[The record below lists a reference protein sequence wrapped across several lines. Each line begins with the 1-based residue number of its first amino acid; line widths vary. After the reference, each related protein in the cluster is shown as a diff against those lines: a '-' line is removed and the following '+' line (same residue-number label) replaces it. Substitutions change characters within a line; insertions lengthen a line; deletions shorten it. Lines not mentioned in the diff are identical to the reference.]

1 MLGSEPAP
9 QPRGTVGSVVSD
21 AQRLVALEVALAKQE
36 LKEFAIRNAIATALV
51 AIGGLLFTLGVLVAV
66 PVLVVMLVPW
76 KWQAAAV
83 WAGGYLLIGV
93 ALVLIGRARLQ
104 VRMPQ
109 RTIESL
115 KESKEWVLRHVRL
128 NGR

>member
-51 AIGGLLFTLGVLVAV
+51 AIGGLLFMLGVLVAV